1 MSKSLNLNDIKQIIK
16 NEKLDIPVLNVME
29 YSTINVIRVK
39 DTYVIIYKYPL
50 ITQKCKLFKITS
62 LSYLHGKYILEKY
75 IAQCNINNYSRVKEC
90 KQSLNNFICKTNKD
104 NECISKSLKEKANC
118 KTIEETNANIT
129 ILDYGNIILDGKY
142 EINNETISG
151 VNLIQFNDTIKIN
164 GRKYTNIQDTIK
176 QIIQHEGTIT
186 IDEVINSNEETKFTN
201 IRKLHKLLIPFE
213 DHPIQTCYT
222 ITTFEIII
230 LIIWT
235 LLKLIK
241 LRQVTQERKK
251 LHELQQLTATF
262 TL

>member
-1 MSKSLNLNDIKQIIK
+1 M
-16 NEKLDIPVLNVME
+16 
-29 YSTINVIRVK
+29 
-39 DTYVIIYKYPL
+39 
-50 ITQKCKLFKITS
+50 
-62 LSYLHGKYILEKY
+62 
-75 IAQCNINNYSRVKEC
+75 
-90 KQSLNNFICKTNKD
+90 
-104 NECISKSLKEKANC
+104 
-118 KTIEETNANIT
+118 
-129 ILDYGNIILDGKY
+129 
-142 EINNETISG
+142 
-151 VNLIQFNDTIKIN
+151 IQFNDTIKIN

-201 IRKLHKLLIPFE
+201 IRKLHKLLIPIE
-213 DHPIQTCYT
+213 DHPIQTLCYT
-222 ITTFEIII
+222 ITTFGIII